1 MKNNS
6 EINVKL
12 MKNTFLDLDAVEK
25 VRSNIP
31 VFSQRRNDVYDTV
44 EK

>member
-12 MKNTFLDLDAVEK
+12 MKNTFLDLDVVEK